1 MADDAVRNLTMAAA
15 SVADPSAARI
25 VGVAVGQQDTAQ
37 PAA

>member
-25 VGVAVGQQDTAQ
+25 VGVVVGKQDTAQ
-37 PAA
+37 SAA